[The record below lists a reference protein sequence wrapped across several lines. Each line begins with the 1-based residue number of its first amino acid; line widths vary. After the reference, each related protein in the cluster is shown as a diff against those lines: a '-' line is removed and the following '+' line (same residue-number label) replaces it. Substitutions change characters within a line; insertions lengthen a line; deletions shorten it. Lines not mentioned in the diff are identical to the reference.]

1 MKTVIL
7 IAAWIAVAGQ
17 VGDLVESAIKR
28 GANQKDS
35 GTLLPG
41 HGGFLDR
48 IDSLLL
54 WRAGALAG
62 LVRLGP
68 WYAPVRSRRL
78 LGSTMTQGLCILGS
92 TGSIGQ
98 NCLRVVESLPDRF
111 HVVALSAGKNLEVL
125 AAQVVKHH
133 PSIVVVSQPEFKETL
148 ARTPEATR
156 IHAAGQD
163 YLGVEGQ
170 VEASTHDAVDFVVS
184 ASHGTTGLV
193 ATYEAVRAGKHV
205 GLANKETLV
214 AAGEL
219 VMRAAAK
226 RRIEVLPIDSEHCAV
241 HQCLRAGQPK
251 EVKRIILT
259 ASGGPF
265 LKTPRRLF
273 DSISPEQ
280 ALKHPIWRMGG
291 RITIDSATL
300 VNKGLEIIEA
310 RWLFG
315 VAPEQIDVVIHP
327 ESIIHS
333 MVEFVDGSVMAQ
345 LGVPDMR
352 IPIQYA
358 LTYPDRVAVTEKG
371 LGLDLISAGRLHF
384 GKPDTKRFPSLD
396 LAREALV
403 QGGIM
408 PCVLNAADE
417 VAVEAFLNNRLR
429 FSAIPR
435 LIEEVMRQ
443 MGSYRTIN
451 SMDDVLEGDREARRR
466 AAQVISAISA

>member
-1 MKTVIL
+1 
-7 IAAWIAVAGQ
+7 
-17 VGDLVESAIKR
+17 
-28 GANQKDS
+28 
-35 GTLLPG
+35 
-41 HGGFLDR
+41 
-48 IDSLLL
+48 
-54 WRAGALAG
+54 
-62 LVRLGP
+62 
-68 WYAPVRSRRL
+68 
-78 LGSTMTQGLCILGS
+78 MTQGLCILGS

-98 NCLRVVESLPDRF
+98 NCLRVVDCLPDRF
-111 HVVALSAGKNLEVL
+111 HVAALSAGKNLETL

-133 PSIVVVSQPEFKETL
+133 PRIVVVCRPEYKAQL
-148 ARTPEATR
+148 HDRLKR
-156 IHAAGQD
+156 
-163 YLGVEGQ
+163 LGYKRRVKITVGTEGQ
-170 VEASTHDAVDFVVS
+170 VEASTHHAVDFVVS
-184 ASHGTTGLV
+184 AGHGTTGLV

-219 VMRAAAK
+219 VMREAAK
-226 RRIEVLPIDSEHCAV
+226 QGIEVLPIDSEHCAV
-241 HQCLRAGQPK
+241 HQCLRSGQPR

-273 DSISPEQ
+273 DSITPVQ
-280 ALKHPIWRMGG
+280 ALKHPVWRMGG

-310 RWLFG
+310 HWLFG
-315 VAPEQIDVVIHP
+315 VAPGQIDVIIHP
-327 ESIIHS
+327 ESIVHS
-333 MVEFVDGSVMAQ
+333 MVEFIDGSVMAQ

-358 LTYPDRVAVTEKG
+358 LTYPDRVAVSGSE
-371 LGLDLISAGRLHF
+371 LGLDLVTAGRLHF
-384 GKPDTKRFPSLD
+384 GKPDTRRFPSLD

-403 QGGIM
+403 RGGIM

-417 VAVEAFLNNRLR
+417 VAVDAFLHNRLR

-443 MGSYRTIN
+443 MDSFGSVS

-466 AAQVISAISA
+466 AAEVAAALSA

>member
-1 MKTVIL
+1 MV
-7 IAAWIAVAGQ
+7 Q
-17 VGDLVESAIKR
+17 R
-28 GANQKDS
+28 
-35 GTLLPG
+35 
-41 HGGFLDR
+41 
-48 IDSLLL
+48 
-54 WRAGALAG
+54 
-62 LVRLGP
+62 
-68 WYAPVRSRRL
+68 
-78 LGSTMTQGLCILGS
+78 LCILGS

-98 NCLRVVESLPDRF
+98 NCLRVVDSLPGRF
-111 HVVALSAGKNLEVL
+111 QVVALSAGKNLENL
-125 AAQVVKHH
+125 AGQVVKHH
-133 PSIVVVSQPEFKETL
+133 PQIVVVGHPEDKANL
-148 ARTPEATR
+148 RARLKQLGYTR
-156 IHAAGQD
+156 RIKITF
-163 YLGVEGQ
+163 GVEGQ
-170 VEASTHDAVDFVVS
+170 VEAATHESVDYVVS

-193 ATYEAVRAGKHV
+193 ATYRAVCAGKHV

-219 VMRAAAK
+219 VMRAAAE

-241 HQCLRAGQPK
+241 HQCLRAGQSK

-273 DSISPEQ
+273 DSITPQQ
-280 ALKHPIWRMGG
+280 ALKHPVWRMGG

-300 VNKGLEIIEA
+300 ANKGLEIIEA
-310 RWLFG
+310 HWLFA
-315 VAPEQIDVVIHP
+315 VYPQQIEVVIHP

-358 LTYPDRVAVTEKG
+358 LTYPDRMAVTGQE
-371 LGLDLISAGRLHF
+371 LGLDLVAAGRLHF
-384 GKPDTKRFPSLD
+384 GKPDTQRFPSLD
-396 LAREALV
+396 LAREALK

-429 FSAIPR
+429 FSSIPR

-443 MGSYRTIN
+443 MASYRKVL
-451 SMDDVLEGDREARRR
+451 SLEDVLEGDREARSR
-466 AAQVISAISA
+466 AARVISAISG

>member
-1 MKTVIL
+1 MI
-7 IAAWIAVAGQ
+7 
-17 VGDLVESAIKR
+17 
-28 GANQKDS
+28 
-35 GTLLPG
+35 
-41 HGGFLDR
+41 
-48 IDSLLL
+48 
-54 WRAGALAG
+54 
-62 LVRLGP
+62 
-68 WYAPVRSRRL
+68 
-78 LGSTMTQGLCILGS
+78 QGLCILGS

-98 NCLRVVESLPDRF
+98 NCLRVVESLPGRF
-111 HVVALSAGKNLEVL
+111 RVQALSAGKNLEAL

-133 PSIVVVSQPEFKETL
+133 PGIVVVSQSEYRKRLRERL
-148 ARTPEATR
+148 KQLGYTR
-156 IHAAGQD
+156 RVKITHG
-163 YLGVEGQ
+163 GEGQ
-170 VEASTHDAVDFVVS
+170 VEASTHDSVDFVVS
-184 ASHGTTGLV
+184 AGHGTTGLV

-219 VMRAAAK
+219 VMRAAAE

-241 HQCLRAGQPK
+241 HQCLRAGQRK
-251 EVKRIILT
+251 ELKRIILT

-265 LKTPRRLF
+265 LKTPRRFF

-280 ALKHPIWRMGG
+280 ALKHPIWSMGG

-310 RWLFG
+310 HWLFG
-315 VAPEQIDVVIHP
+315 AAPQQIDVVIHP

-333 MVEFVDGSVMAQ
+333 MVEFQDGSVMAQ

-358 LTYPDRVAVTEKG
+358 LTYPDRVAVTEAG
-371 LGLDLISAGRLHF
+371 LGLDLISAGGLHF
-384 GKPDTKRFPSLD
+384 AKPDTKRFPSLD
-396 LAREALV
+396 LAREALA

-417 VAVEAFLNNRLR
+417 VAVEAFLHNHLR

-443 MGSYRTIN
+443 MGSYGTI
-451 SMDDVLEGDREARRR
+451 SSLDDVLEGDREARRR
-466 AAQVISAISA
+466 AAQVVSAISV

>member
-1 MKTVIL
+1 
-7 IAAWIAVAGQ
+7 
-17 VGDLVESAIKR
+17 
-28 GANQKDS
+28 
-35 GTLLPG
+35 
-41 HGGFLDR
+41 
-48 IDSLLL
+48 
-54 WRAGALAG
+54 
-62 LVRLGP
+62 
-68 WYAPVRSRRL
+68 
-78 LGSTMTQGLCILGS
+78 MTAGLCILGS

-98 NCLRVVESLPDRF
+98 NCLRVVESLQDRF
-111 HVVALSAGKNLEVL
+111 RVEALSAGKNLEVL

-133 PSIVVVSQPEFKETL
+133 PKIAVVSHPDLKAPLRDRLKQL
-148 ARTPEATR
+148 GYARRLKITC
-156 IHAAGQD
+156 
-163 YLGVEGQ
+163 GVEGQ
-170 VEASTHDAVDFVVS
+170 VEATTHEDVDFVVS

-193 ATYEAVRAGKHV
+193 ATYEAVCAGKHV

-226 RRIEVLPIDSEHCAV
+226 QRIEVLPIDSEHCAV

-265 LKTPRRLF
+265 LKTPLRQFKSL
-273 DSISPEQ
+273 SPEQ

-315 VAPEQIDVVIHP
+315 ATSEQIDVVIHP

-333 MVEFVDGSVMAQ
+333 MVEFVDGSVVAQ

-358 LTYPDRVAVTEKG
+358 LTYPDRVATAEKG
-371 LGLDLISAGRLHF
+371 LELDLIGARQLHF

-396 LAREALV
+396 LAREALA

-417 VAVEAFLNNRLR
+417 IAVEAFLNGRLR
-429 FSAIPR
+429 FSDIPR
-435 LIEEVMRQ
+435 LIDKVMRQ
-443 MGSYRTIN
+443 MDSGRTIS
-451 SMDDVLEGDREARRR
+451 SMDDVLEGDREARSR
-466 AAQVISAISA
+466 AAQVVSAISG

>member
-1 MKTVIL
+1 
-7 IAAWIAVAGQ
+7 
-17 VGDLVESAIKR
+17 
-28 GANQKDS
+28 
-35 GTLLPG
+35 
-41 HGGFLDR
+41 
-48 IDSLLL
+48 
-54 WRAGALAG
+54 
-62 LVRLGP
+62 
-68 WYAPVRSRRL
+68 
-78 LGSTMTQGLCILGS
+78 MTQGLCILGS

-111 HVVALSAGKNLEVL
+111 HVVALSAGKNLDVL
-125 AAQVVKHH
+125 AEQIAKHH
-133 PSIVVVSQPEFKETL
+133 PRIVVVSQPEYKEQL
-148 ARTPEATR
+148 RDRLKRLGYTR
-156 IHAAGQD
+156 RVKVTYGI
-163 YLGVEGQ
+163 EGQ

-193 ATYEAVRAGKHV
+193 ATYQAVCAGKRV

-219 VMRAAAK
+219 VMRAAARK
-226 RRIEVLPIDSEHCAV
+226 GIEVLPIDSEHCAV
-241 HQCLRAGQPK
+241 HQCLRAGQRK
-251 EVKRIILT
+251 EIKRIILT

-265 LKTPRRLF
+265 LKTPLRLF

-310 RWLFG
+310 HWLFG
-315 VAPEQIDVVIHP
+315 VAPGQIDVVIHP

-358 LTYPDRVAVTEKG
+358 LTYPDRVAVAEKG
-371 LGLDLISAGRLHF
+371 LGLELIAARRLHF

-396 LAREALV
+396 LAREAMS

-429 FSAIPR
+429 FSSIPR

-443 MGSYRTIN
+443 MGSRGTMN
-451 SMDDVLEGDREARRR
+451 SLDDVLEGDREARRR
-466 AAQVISAISA
+466 AALVIPAISA